1 MTQVSFVQ
9 PHNNSCLNPKQ
20 HAKIFKGIM
29 SKESDSNWFGIN
41 GHNHNDST
49 RIRFI
54 STRISI
60 SLLWNRTQILIS
72 KSSVP
77 WKYMLFLI
85 IKNTVVMWCVLI
97 WSDLMFSLVVMPF
110 NRCCSILKLRQNCTE
125 FIISAAQKSNFVKL
139 IFYVTS
145 LSIFLP
151 FLSSLSLKD
160 FIFFVNIEF
169 LNFTGKG

>member
-1 MTQVSFVQ
+1 
-9 PHNNSCLNPKQ
+9 
-20 HAKIFKGIM
+20 M

-41 GHNHNDST
+41 GHNHDDST
-49 RIRFI
+49 HNRFN
-54 STRISI
+54 SI
-60 SLLWNRTQILIS
+60 SLLWNRTLILRSRSNFPLI
-72 KSSVP
+72 
-77 WKYMLFLI
+77 FL
-85 IKNTVVMWCVLI
+85 L
-97 WSDLMFSLVVMPF
+97 SDLMFSLVVMPF